1 MSKSDNTQASPAVG
15 EVWFIGAGPGAA
27 DLMTLRGHRLIAEA
41 DLVLYAG
48 SLVPE
53 EAVSHARPEA
63 VLRDSASMTLQETHA
78 LIKEFALRGQSV
90 VRVHTGDPSLYG
102 ALLEQTRLLDRD
114 GIPWRVVPGVSAAFA
129 AAAAAGQSLTLPEIR
144 QTLAIT
150 RLPGK
155 TPMPAGENLRALAA
169 TGAALAVYLSAEHA
183 ERLQNELLA
192 AGLAPDTKIIAGH
205 RVSWPDEAVAA
216 TNLAALADFARASG
230 FSRQTVFLVLPGES
244 FDPQSNAASDPGTVS
259 RLYADEFRHGFR
271 NNTRKI

>member
-1 MSKSDNTQASPAVG
+1 MKNTSNANTAPAVG
-15 EVWFIGAGPGAA
+15 EVWFISAGPGAA
-27 DLMTLRGHRLIAEA
+27 DLMTLRGHRLIAAA

-48 SLVPE
+48 SLVPA

-63 VLRDSASMTLQETHA
+63 VLRDSSSMTLQETHA
-78 LIKEFALRGQSV
+78 LIKQFAQKGLNTA
-90 VRVHTGDPSLYG
+90 RVHTGDPSLYG

-114 GIPWRVVPGVSAAFA
+114 NIPWSVVPGVTAAFA

-155 TPMPAGENLRALAA
+155 TPVPGGENLRALAA
-169 TGAALAVYLSAEHA
+169 TGTALAVYLSAAHA
-183 ERLQNELLA
+183 ERLQNELLD
-192 AGLAPDTKIIAGH
+192 AGLAPDTKIIIGH

-216 TNLAALADFARASG
+216 TSLTRLADFTRERG

-244 FDPQSNAASDPGTVS
+244 FDPQKDAVSDPGTAS
-259 RLYADEFRHGFR
+259 RLYAAEFSHGFR
-271 NNTRKI
+271 IGGQKS